1 MAFNIQE
8 FTKNGL
14 NLGGA
19 RPTLFD
25 VELAFPTGSI
35 QGLDQ
40 NGIKKFKFTCKATA
54 APASAIASIDVGY
67 FGRTIKVAGDRT
79 FQDWNVTVINDEDFS
94 VRDVFEAWHNNINTL
109 VSNIKTVE
117 GNAYTGTGTI
127 TQYSKNGPKTPIKK
141 YEIREC
147 FPVNISDM
155 TLSWD
160 AQNQIQEFGVTFAY
174 NYFIPL
180 VLRNASI
187 IATGDNQAP
196 AS

>member
-1 MAFNIQE
+1 MAFNINE

-25 VELAFPTGSI
+25 VTLTIPNTITGI
-35 QGLDQ
+35 DL

-54 APASAIASIDVGY
+54 APASTIAPIDVGY
-67 FGRTIKVAGDRT
+67 FGRVVKVAGDRT

-94 VRDVFEAWHNNINTL
+94 VRDTFEAWHNNINTL

-127 TQYSKNGPKTPIKK
+127 TQYSKNGDIIKE
-141 YEIREC
+141 YEIFDL
-147 FPVNISDM
+147 FPTNLSDM
-155 TLSWD
+155 TLNWD
-160 AQNQIQEFGVTFAY
+160 SQNQIQEFGVTFAY
-174 NYFIPL
+174 NYWVPIVRANNTTIDPESTS
-180 VLRNASI
+180 V
-187 IATGDNQAP
+187 TV
-196 AS
+196 

>member
-25 VELAFPTGSI
+25 VTLTFPENI
-35 QGLDQ
+35 AGLDL
-40 NGIKKFKFTCKATA
+40 NGIKKFRFTCKATA
-54 APASAIASIDVGY
+54 APASSIASIDVGY

-94 VRDVFEAWHNNINTL
+94 VRDTFEAWHNAINTI
-109 VSNIKTVE
+109 VSNVKTVE
-117 GNAYTGTGTI
+117 GNAYTGTGII
-127 TQYSKNGPKTPIKK
+127 TQYGKNSTVIKE

-174 NYFIPL
+174 NYFIPIP
-180 VLRNASI
+180 VVSSAI
-187 IATGDNQAP
+187 IDVG
-196 AS
+196 